1 MLIRLTVV
9 LLLFAAAPAAHA
21 QSAVCCNL
29 MVDVGGKWI
38 GTSRNC
44 AESLAGAPADRRAK
58 ACAALAR
65 ARITCPDAQPYCP
78 ACDQEALRKA
88 REDRDRWRGVYQD
101 QRKNLDFLNQEAEK
115 VAEAASKLFTEYFGG
130 QIKRL
135 ALTILK
141 RSEVIKKADRARSV
155 YGSLD
160 DRDAAIK
167 EAVGIL
173 KDLSTVVKGG
183 AWKKA
188 APVANVISMLF
199 DIGIMDAK
207 MFTVLKEFERYAKEA
222 QKTSEAMLDALK
234 KWREAEERL
243 AALEKQCRD
252 AESAGKP
259 KPKPAPERTE
269 DDFKPSGQ
277 RELEEAIKLRDTW
290 RKVDGMYE
298 DTKGNLHSG
307 DAALQEALR
316 IIQSQQTSALDSGLL
331 RVASSPD
338 RTVEAG
344 DLMAEG
350 FDRLARGLEAFRG
363 IEPAI
368 KNMRRTAAER
378 KP

>member
-1 MLIRLTVV
+1 MLIRLTAV
-9 LLLFAAAPAAHA
+9 LLLLAAASVAHA
-21 QSAVCCNL
+21 QSVVCCNI

-38 GTSRNC
+38 GTSRKC
-44 AESLAGAPADRRAK
+44 AESLAAAPEDRRAK
-58 ACAALAR
+58 ACAALAK
-65 ARITCPDAQPYCP
+65 ARITCPEAQPYCP
-78 ACDQEALRKA
+78 ACDEEALRKA

-101 QRKNLDFLNQEAEK
+101 LRKNLDFLNQEADK
-115 VAEAASKLFTEYFGG
+115 VAEAGSKLFTEYFGG
-130 QIKRL
+130 QIKKL

-141 RSEVIKKADRARSV
+141 RSEVVKKADRARTV

-167 EAVGIL
+167 EAVGIF

-188 APVANVISMLF
+188 APVANVASMIF

-222 QKTSEAMLDALK
+222 RKTSEAMLDALR
-234 KWREAEERL
+234 KWRKAEERL

-252 AESAGKP
+252 AKPAG

-269 DDFKPSGQ
+269 EDFKPSGQ
-277 RELEEAIKLRDTW
+277 REYEEAIKLRDTW
-290 RKVDGMYE
+290 RRIDGMYE
-298 DTKGNLHSG
+298 DTKGNLYSG
-307 DAALQEALR
+307 DAALQEALG
-316 IIQSQQTSALDSGLL
+316 IIRSQKTGALDSGLL

-350 FDRLARGLEAFRG
+350 FSRLARGYEAFRG

-368 KNMRRTAAER
+368 KSMRRNAGAR